1 MNLHKFFHF
10 RSSFMVG
17 MASAIDVFS
26 HTVLPTD
33 LLGATVMD
41 ERAFLSDE
49 SAVANDMKA
58 AFHLLKRELLRAKGM
73 VT

>member
-1 MNLHKFFHF
+1 MNLLKFFHF
-10 RSSFMVG
+10 RPSFMVG
-17 MASAIDVFS
+17 MASAIDVFG

-58 AFHLLKRELLRAKGM
+58 AFHLLKRELLRAKGR